1 MCSSPGRAA
10 RLVPAPCTARTRSAS
25 PGRRG
30 RSPPRAGRALPPH
43 AAEPGPDRSRNQIS
57 LPWVLS
63 SVKTGRP
70 GDRAGDYR
78 VRVRLPARKARRDLL
93 DQPAVAVR
101 VAERDERAV
110 ALVIRSRAGYPP
122 PGPGVVEYPA
132 GVVEYLAHLGAAAGE
147 LGPGRLDVGDG
158 QLQAVSRTRRGRR
171 DPGAEDDRALG
182 GGRGQL
188 HHPEVLTG
196 GAVGIQP
203 PAQRLVEV
211 LGLVHV
217 GHGHHHD
224 LEFHVHDCDSFPVDA
239 GGLCR
244 CHLVAPGLT
253 IALTGVRSPP
263 GNTLAVTLVPAA

>member
-122 PGPGVVEYPA
+122 PGPGVVEY
-132 GVVEYLAHLGAAAGE
+132 LAHLGAAAGE
-147 LGPGRLDVGDG
+147 LGPGRVDVGDG
-158 QLQAVSRTRRGRR
+158 QLQAVCRARCGRG

-182 GGRGQL
+182 G
-188 HHPEVLTG
+188 
-196 GAVGIQP
+196 
-203 PAQRLVEV
+203 
-211 LGLVHV
+211 
-217 GHGHHHD
+217 
-224 LEFHVHDCDSFPVDA
+224 
-239 GGLCR
+239 
-244 CHLVAPGLT
+244 
-253 IALTGVRSPP
+253 
-263 GNTLAVTLVPAA
+263 